1 MKVTVIGANSFIAR
15 NLLVVLKR
23 RFPNVQLR
31 LYDCADTH
39 ADGEQ
44 AYEKVQI
51 LDRASVSN
59 IDLKADIV
67 FMFVG
72 KTGSAAG
79 FDDYDTFIDINER
92 ALLHVL
98 EAYRKQESKAKIVF
112 PSTRLVYKGS
122 SMPLKETDEKEFR
135 TIYSI
140 NKFACEQYLEQFSRV
155 YGVRYC
161 IFRICVPYGSLIPG
175 ASSYGTIEF
184 MRNRAMK
191 GENIQL
197 YGNGEVRRTF
207 THIEDLCNNLIDGAV
222 CTLCKND
229 FYNIGGED
237 WSLLEVA
244 ERIAAR
250 YGVGV
255 EHVEYP
261 RVEACIESGN
271 TVFDASK
278 LAALGIYPRRKI
290 EDWINSQGSEEDE
303 KMNRG
308 GVHDSVNLFFFARQ
322 FVPRNK
328 NQTFINVHFSP
339 HRRAA

>member
-1 MKVTVIGANSFIAR
+1 MRLKTNRKEDNLEWEVNLMKVTVIGANSYIAR

-23 RFPNVQLR
+23 RFPNVLLR
-31 LYDCADTH
+31 LYDRADTH

-59 IDLKADIV
+59 IDLDADVV
-67 FMFVG
+67 FMFIG

-98 EAYRKQESKAKIVF
+98 EAYREQGSKAKIVF

-175 ASSYGTIEF
+175 ASSYGTVEF

-191 GENIQL
+191 GENIRL

-222 CTLCKND
+222 SEKCVND
-229 FYNIGGED
+229 IYNIGGD
-237 WSLLEVA
+237 DLSLKELA
-244 ERIAAR
+244 ELIAPL
-250 YGVGV
+250 YGVGIDY
-255 EHVEYP
+255 VEYP
-261 RVEACIESGN
+261 EIDRKIESGN
-271 TVFDASK
+271 TVFDSSK
-278 LAALGIYPRRKI
+278 LKLQGITVRRSI
-290 EDWINSQGSEEDE
+290 LAWMNSQ
-303 KMNRG
+303 KKPAKIAG
-308 GVHDSVNLFFFARQ
+308 GGLD
-322 FVPRNK
+322 
-328 NQTFINVHFSP
+328 T
-339 HRRAA
+339 